1 MGNILI
7 PGPRP
12 DPGPRPLLKKSLSP
26 GDERHFENTGLGTL
40 MTVSLAVLHKRF
52 VILYSNLCQI

>member
-1 MGNILI
+1 MTNGKYSD
-7 PGPRP
+7 PRP
-12 DPGPRPLLKKSLSP
+12 LTPDHLLKKSLSP

-40 MTVSLAVLHKRF
+40 MTVSVAVLHKCF